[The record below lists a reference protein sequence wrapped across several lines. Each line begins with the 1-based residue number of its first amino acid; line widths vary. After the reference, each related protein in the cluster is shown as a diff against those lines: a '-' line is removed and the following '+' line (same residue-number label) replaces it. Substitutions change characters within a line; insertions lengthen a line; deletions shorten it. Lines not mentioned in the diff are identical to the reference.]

1 MKKIYL
7 LDDNIELLE
16 ITELIL
22 GKDFI
27 VKSNSS
33 IKGITEELQE
43 FNPDLILIDHFIGD
57 SNSEEVLKN
66 IHNAIPGFR
75 IPFIL
80 FSASHNIEEK
90 AAELGAIGF
99 IEKPSSIA
107 HIRSYIKEC
116 LENGK
121 VARDL
126 PPVN

>member
-7 LDDNIELLE
+7 LDDNVELLE
-16 ITELIL
+16 IIELIL
-22 GKDFI
+22 GKEFI

-33 IKGITEELQE
+33 LENISEELQD
-43 FNPDLILIDHFIGD
+43 FNPDIILIDHFIGD
-57 SNSEEVLKN
+57 SNSEEVLKT

-90 AAELGAIGF
+90 AAELGAVGF

-107 HIRSYIKEC
+107 HIRSYIKGC
-116 LENGK
+116 LDDGYY
-121 VARDL
+121 
-126 PPVN
+126 VNVVPQN